1 VDLVTRVNTHRGKQ
15 AAAASR
21 IYSRKAIEQAF
32 LETFEM
38 IGGVPR
44 LATWAHSSDENY
56 GEFLKLLTKFAPK
69 ESLQQSMG
77 NVIEYRSNIPQSPL
91 NGAVPDVAE
100 GEFIPADQPDA

>member
-1 VDLVTRVNTHRGKQ
+1 MDLVTRINSRRS
-15 AAAASR
+15 AAAENTSR

-44 LATWAHSSDENY
+44 LATWAHSNDENY

-69 ESLQQSMG
+69 EQLEKG
-77 NVIEYRSNIPQSPL
+77 LGAVIEYRSNVPQSPL
-91 NGAVPDVAE
+91 NGSAPDISE
-100 GEFIPADQPDA
+100 GEFMPAGDE

>member
-1 VDLVTRVNTHRGKQ
+1 MDLITRVKTHSSRQ
-15 AAAASR
+15 AAATSR

-69 ESLQQSMG
+69 ESLQQNLG

-91 NGAVPDVAE
+91 NGTAPDVGE

>member
-1 VDLVTRVNTHRGKQ
+1 MNLITRVNTYRGGQ
-15 AAAASR
+15 ASATAR

-44 LATWAHSSDENY
+44 LVSWAHSSDENY

-69 ESLQQSMG
+69 EALSQNLG

-91 NGAVPDVAE
+91 NGAPHDVAE
-100 GEFIPADQPDA
+100 GEFIPAVEPDA